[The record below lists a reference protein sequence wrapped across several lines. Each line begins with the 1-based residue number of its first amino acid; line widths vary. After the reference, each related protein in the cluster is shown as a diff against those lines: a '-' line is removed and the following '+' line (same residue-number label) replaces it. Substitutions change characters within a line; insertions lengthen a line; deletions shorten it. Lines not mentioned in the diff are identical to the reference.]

1 MSLLDNFKPP
11 CLALRRNAKPH
22 QKSSRYRRIFLIS
35 FCLCIAFGA
44 WWLLASH
51 KGKSLFLGNEPAG
64 LTRSQRVLG
73 IDVSKHQGKI
83 NWRKVAKHRYNGEP
97 IGFAIVKATEGVT
110 KVDKRFDENFQALQR
125 NHIVRGAYHFYLPH
139 KSAQLQALRYIS
151 KVRLSKG
158 DLAPIL
164 DVEPTDHPN
173 VKDLQESVLT
183 WLNIVESHYGVT
195 PIIYTSPSIKA
206 TYLDSPKFDRFR
218 WWVAHYNTSQPR
230 HKGHWDFWQFT
241 ELGKVDGIK
250 GNYVDLNYFNGNLE
264 RLQTLTL

>member
-1 MSLLDNFKPP
+1 M
-11 CLALRRNAKPH
+11 
-22 QKSSRYRRIFLIS
+22 
-35 FCLCIAFGA
+35 
-44 WWLLASH
+44 
-51 KGKSLFLGNEPAG
+51 
-64 LTRSQRVLG
+64 
-73 IDVSKHQGKI
+73 
-83 NWRKVAKHRYNGEP
+83 
-97 IGFAIVKATEGVT
+97 
-110 KVDKRFDENFQALQR
+110 
-125 NHIVRGAYHFYLPH
+125 RGAYHFYLPH
-139 KSAQLQALRYIS
+139 KSARLQALRYIS

-218 WWVAHYNTSQPR
+218 WWVAHYNTSQPL

-241 ELGKVDGIK
+241 ELGKVVGIK

>member
-1 MSLLDNFKPP
+1 LPIT
-11 CLALRRNAKPH
+11 H
-22 QKSSRYRRIFLIS
+22 
-35 FCLCIAFGA
+35 G
-44 WWLLASH
+44 
-51 KGKSLFLGNEPAG
+51 
-64 LTRSQRVLG
+64 
-73 IDVSKHQGKI
+73 DVSKHQGKI
-83 NWRKVAKHRYNGEP
+83 NWRKVAKHRHNGEP
-97 IGFAIVKATEGVT
+97 IRFAIVKATEGVT

-139 KSAQLQALRYIS
+139 KSARLQALRYIS

-195 PIIYTSPSIKA
+195 PIIYASPSIKA
-206 TYLDSPKFDRFR
+206 TYR
-218 WWVAHYNTSQPR
+218 
-230 HKGHWDFWQFT
+230 DFWQFT

>member
-83 NWRKVAKHRYNGEP
+83 NWRKVAKHRHNGEP
-97 IGFAIVKATEGVT
+97 IGFAIVKATEG
-110 KVDKRFDENFQALQR
+110 
-125 NHIVRGAYHFYLPH
+125 
-139 KSAQLQALRYIS
+139 
-151 KVRLSKG
+151 
-158 DLAPIL
+158 
-164 DVEPTDHPN
+164 
-173 VKDLQESVLT
+173 
-183 WLNIVESHYGVT
+183 
-195 PIIYTSPSIKA
+195 
-206 TYLDSPKFDRFR
+206 
-218 WWVAHYNTSQPR
+218 
-230 HKGHWDFWQFT
+230 
-241 ELGKVDGIK
+241 
-250 GNYVDLNYFNGNLE
+250 
-264 RLQTLTL
+264 